1 LEPKKPTDSGGIA
14 MTDKLGM
21 PSVKSRRIILLLA
34 LMGSVPLVTS
44 CSQSSKASAGASQ
57 ADQTAVSVAVM
68 KVARRELSRYQSMMA
83 EFRPYQ
89 EVDVHAKVAG
99 YLKKIYVDVGD
110 RVRQGQLL
118 AMLEVPELNAEV
130 DQASAAVS
138 SSQLQIARA
147 ESELKQAEAA
157 HEDAHITYTRLAELP
172 KIKPNMI
179 AQQEI
184 DQALAH
190 DHEAEA
196 KIAAAQ
202 ASVAVAREKLREAQA
217 NGERVK
223 TLLSY
228 TRIEA
233 PFSGI
238 VTKRYA
244 DTGAMIPAG
253 TSTSTQAMPVVR
265 ISEDSTLR
273 LVLPVP
279 ESIVP
284 LIHSGAPVDVNVGS
298 LHRSFKGKVW
308 RFSGKV
314 ETATRTMETEIEVK
328 NPQQILKPGM
338 YATANLTL
346 DSIPS
351 ALAVPIQAVSMA
363 DNKTTVM
370 VVTRDKTIDER
381 PVTTGMETASLVEVQ
396 SGLDENDLVV
406 VGNRGQLKT
415 GQKVEPKLVESE
427 NAQ

>member
-1 LEPKKPTDSGGIA
+1 
-14 MTDKLGM
+14 MTDKSGM
-21 PSVKSRRIILLLA
+21 LSSRLVWVALLLGFA
-34 LMGSVPLVTS
+34 GITSLQTS
-44 CSQSSKASAGASQ
+44 CSQMSKANSGATP
-57 ADQTAVSVAVM
+57 ADQGTSSVAVM
-68 KVARRELSRYQSMMA
+68 KVTRQPLSRYQSMMA

-99 YLKKIYVDVGD
+99 YLKKIVVDVGD
-110 RVRQGQLL
+110 RVKQGQLL

-130 DQASAAVS
+130 DQATAAES
-138 SSQLQIARA
+138 SSQLQIKRA

-184 DQALAH
+184 DQALAR

-196 KIAAAQ
+196 KVGAAEA
-202 ASVAVAREKLREAQA
+202 AVAVAKEKLREARA

-228 TRIEA
+228 TKIEA

-265 ISEDSTLR
+265 ISEDATLR
-273 LVLPVP
+273 LILPVP

-284 LIHSGAPVDVNVGS
+284 LIHTGAAVDVKVGS
-298 LHRSFKGKVW
+298 LGRSFKGSIW

-314 ETATRTMETEIEVK
+314 DTATRTMETEIEVK
-328 NPQQILKPGM
+328 NPGEILKPGM

-351 ALAVPIQAVSMA
+351 ALAVPVQAISMGDHKA
-363 DNKTTVM
+363 TVL
-370 VVTRDKTIDER
+370 VVKGDKTIEER
-381 PVTTGMETASLVEVQ
+381 PVTTGMETASVVEIQ
-396 SGLDENDLVV
+396 SGLEENDLVI
-406 VGNRGQLKT
+406 VGSRGHLKP

>member
-1 LEPKKPTDSGGIA
+1 
-14 MTDKLGM
+14 MTEMLGKL
-21 PSVKSRRIILLLA
+21 SVRLAWVLLLLA
-34 LMGSVPLVTS
+34 LLGTMPFLTS
-44 CSQSSKASAGASQ
+44 CSQQGQAIASATPAEQ
-57 ADQTAVSVAVM
+57 NVVSVAVM
-68 KVARRELSRYQSMMA
+68 KVTRQELSRYQSMMA

-110 RVRQGQLL
+110 RVKQGQLL
-118 AMLEVPELNAEV
+118 GVLEVPELNAEV
-130 DQASAAVS
+130 DQAMSAES
-138 SSQLQIARA
+138 TSKLQIKRA
-147 ESELKQAEAA
+147 ESELKEAEAA

-184 DQALAH
+184 DQAMAH

-196 KIAAAQ
+196 KIGAAQ
-202 ASVAVAREKLREAQA
+202 AAVEVAKEKLQEAKA
-217 NGERVK
+217 NEERVK

-233 PFSGI
+233 PFEGI

-265 ISEDSTLR
+265 ISEDDTLR

-284 LIHSGAPVDVNVGS
+284 LIHIGEAVDIKVES
-298 LHRSFKGKVW
+298 LHRAFKGKVW
-308 RFSGKV
+308 RFTGKV
-314 ETATRTMETEIEVK
+314 DTATRTMDTEIEVK
-328 NPQQILKPGM
+328 NPREVLKPGM

-346 DSIPS
+346 DSVPA
-351 ALAVPIQAVSMA
+351 ALAVPIEAVSMSDNKATVLVVRA
-363 DNKTTVM
+363 DN
-370 VVTRDKTIDER
+370 TIEER
-381 PVTTGMETASLVEVQ
+381 PITTGMETSSLVEVQ
-396 SGLDENDLVV
+396 AGLEQNDLVV
-406 VGNRGQLKT
+406 VGSRGQLKS

-427 NAQ
+427 NAK

>member
-1 LEPKKPTDSGGIA
+1 
-14 MTDKLGM
+14 MTDRLGILSLKICRFI
-21 PSVKSRRIILLLA
+21 PLSVVIITA
-34 LMGSVPLVTS
+34 LSAAS
-44 CSQSSKASAGASQ
+44 CSQSSKASAGSER
-57 ADQTAVSVAVM
+57 DDRGAVPVAVV
-68 KVARRELSRYQSMMA
+68 KVTRQELSRYQSLMA

-110 RVRQGQLL
+110 RVKQGQLL
-118 AMLEVPELNAEV
+118 GMLEVPELNAEV
-130 DQASAAVS
+130 DQATAAES

-147 ESELKQAEAA
+147 ESEVKQAEAA
-157 HEDAHITYTRLAELP
+157 HEDAHITYARLAEVP

-184 DQALAH
+184 DQALAR

-196 KIAAAQ
+196 KVAAAQ
-202 ASVAVAREKLREAQA
+202 AAVAVAREKLREAKA

-228 TRIEA
+228 TKIEA
-233 PFSGI
+233 PFAGI

-265 ISEDSTLR
+265 ISEDATLR

-284 LIHSGAPVDVNVGS
+284 LIHAGAPVDVKVES
-298 LHRSFKGKVW
+298 LHRSFKGTVW
-308 RFSGKV
+308 RFTGKV
-314 ETATRTMETEIEVK
+314 DTATRTMETEIEVK
-328 NPQQILKPGM
+328 NPQQTLKPGM

-351 ALAVPIQAVSMA
+351 ALAVPIQAVSVS
-363 DNKTTVM
+363 DNKATVM
-370 VVTRDKTIDER
+370 LVTRDKTIEER
-381 PVTTGMETASLVEVQ
+381 AVTTGIETASFVEVQ
-396 SGLDENDLVV
+396 SGLNEDDLVV
-406 VGNRGQLKT
+406 VGNRGQLKS
-415 GQKVEPKLVESE
+415 GQNVEPRLTESE
-427 NAQ
+427 NAH

>member
-1 LEPKKPTDSGGIA
+1 
-14 MTDKLGM
+14 
-21 PSVKSRRIILLLA
+21 
-34 LMGSVPLVTS
+34 
-44 CSQSSKASAGASQ
+44 
-57 ADQTAVSVAVM
+57 
-68 KVARRELSRYQSMMA
+68 MMA
-83 EFRPYQ
+83 EFVPYQ

-110 RVRQGQLL
+110 RVHQGQLL
-118 AMLEVPELNAEV
+118 GVLEVPELKADVEQATAAE
-130 DQASAAVS
+130 SRS
-138 SSQLQIARA
+138 KLEINRA
-147 ESELKQAEAA
+147 ESELKAAEAS

-184 DQALAH
+184 DQALAR

-196 KIAAAQ
+196 KVAAAQ
-202 ASVAVAREKLREAQA
+202 AAVAVAREKLQEAKA
-217 NGERVK
+217 TEDRVK

-233 PFSGI
+233 PFAGI

-265 ISEDSTLR
+265 ISDDATLR
-273 LVLPVP
+273 LILPVP
-279 ESIVP
+279 ESVVP
-284 LIHSGAPVDVNVGS
+284 LIHVGAAVDVNVNS
-298 LHRSFKGKVW
+298 LHRSFRGTVW
-308 RFSGKV
+308 RFTGKV
-314 ETATRTMETEIEVK
+314 DTATRTMETEIEVK
-328 NPQQILKPGM
+328 NPQRMLKPGM

-351 ALAVPIQAVSMA
+351 ALSVPIQAISIA
-363 DNKTTVM
+363 ENKATVM
-370 VVTRDKTIDER
+370 VVTGGKTIEER
-381 PVTTGMETASLVEVQ
+381 QVTTGMETASLVEVQ
-396 SGLDENDLVV
+396 SGLDQNDLVV
-406 VGNRGQLKT
+406 VGNRGQLKS

>member
-1 LEPKKPTDSGGIA
+1 
-14 MTDKLGM
+14 MV
-21 PSVKSRRIILLLA
+21 SVLFI
-34 LMGSVPLVTS
+34 TS
-44 CSQSSKASAGASQ
+44 CSRTGKASSDPKEAEA
-57 ADQTAVSVAVM
+57 AFPVAVAR
-68 KVARRELSRYQSMMA
+68 VARHELSRQQSMMA
-83 EFRPYQ
+83 EFIPYQ

-110 RVRQGQLL
+110 RVKQGQLL
-118 AMLEVPELNAEV
+118 AVLEVPELNADV
-130 DQASAAVS
+130 DQATAAES
-138 SSQLQIARA
+138 RSKLEINRA

-172 KIKPNMI
+172 KIRPNMI

-184 DQALAH
+184 DQAMAR

-202 ASVAVAREKLREAQA
+202 AAVAVSKEKLQEAHA

-233 PFSGI
+233 PFSGL

-265 ISEDSTLR
+265 ISEDDTLR

-284 LIHSGAPVDVNVGS
+284 LIHAGAQADVNVGS
-298 LHRSFKGKVW
+298 LHRTFHGTVW
-308 RFSGKV
+308 RFTGKV
-314 ETATRTMETEIEVK
+314 DTATRTMETEIEVK
-328 NPQQILKPGM
+328 NPNGVLKPGM

-346 DSIPS
+346 DSVPN
-351 ALAVPIQAVSMA
+351 ALAVPIQAVSVTEN
-363 DNKTTVM
+363 NKASVL
-370 VVTRDKTIDER
+370 VVRQDKTIEER
-381 PVTTGMETASLVEVQ
+381 PITVGMETASLVEVQ
-396 SGLDENDLVV
+396 AGLEANDLVV
-406 VGNRGQLKT
+406 VGNRGQLKS
-415 GQKVEPKLVESE
+415 GQKVKPKLVEAE
-427 NAQ
+427 KEQ

>member
-1 LEPKKPTDSGGIA
+1 MA
-14 MTDKLGM
+14 DKSQM
-21 PSVKSRRIILLLA
+21 PSVSIHHILTLLA
-34 LMGSVPLVTS
+34 LIGTAPFISS
-44 CSQSSKASAGASQ
+44 CSQTGKANASAAQGEQ
-57 ADQTAVSVAVM
+57 AAISVAVM
-68 KVARRELSRYQSMMA
+68 RVTRQELSRYQSMMA

-99 YLKKIYVDVGD
+99 YLKKILVDVGD
-110 RVRQGQLL
+110 RVKQGELL
-118 AMLEVPELNAEV
+118 AMLEVPELNADL
-130 DQASAAVS
+130 DQATAAES
-138 SSQLQIARA
+138 SSQLQIKRA

-157 HEDAHITYTRLAELP
+157 HEQAHITYARLAELP

-184 DQALAH
+184 DQALSR

-196 KIAAAQ
+196 KVAAAE
-202 ASVAVAREKLREAQA
+202 AAVAVAREKLREAKA
-217 NGERVK
+217 SGERVK

-233 PFSGI
+233 PFAGI
-238 VTKRYA
+238 VTKRYG

-273 LVLPVP
+273 LILPVP

-284 LIHSGAPVDVNVGS
+284 LIRKGAAVDVNVGS
-298 LHRSFKGKVW
+298 LHRSFKGTVW

-314 ETATRTMETEIEVK
+314 DTATRTMETEIEVK
-328 NPQQILKPGM
+328 NPQQTLKPGM

-363 DNKTTVM
+363 DNKATVM
-370 VVTRDKTIDER
+370 VITADQTVEER
-381 PVTTGMETASLVEVQ
+381 PVTTGMETASLVEIQ
-396 SGLDENDLVV
+396 SGLDENALVV
-406 VGNRGQLKT
+406 VGNRGHLKS
-415 GQKVEPKLVESE
+415 GQKVDPKLVE
-427 NAQ
+427 NHGAP

>member
-1 LEPKKPTDSGGIA
+1 
-14 MTDKLGM
+14 
-21 PSVKSRRIILLLA
+21 
-34 LMGSVPLVTS
+34 
-44 CSQSSKASAGASQ
+44 
-57 ADQTAVSVAVM
+57 
-68 KVARRELSRYQSMMA
+68 MA

-110 RVRQGQLL
+110 RVKQGQLL
-118 AMLEVPELNAEV
+118 GMLEVPELNAEV
-130 DQASAAVS
+130 DQATAAES

-147 ESELKQAEAA
+147 ESEVKQAEAA
-157 HEDAHITYTRLAELP
+157 HEDAHITYARLAEVP

-184 DQALAH
+184 DQALAR

-196 KIAAAQ
+196 KVAAAQ
-202 ASVAVAREKLREAQA
+202 AAVAVAKEKLREAKA

-228 TRIEA
+228 TKIEA
-233 PFSGI
+233 PFAGI

-265 ISEDSTLR
+265 ISEDATLR

-284 LIHSGAPVDVNVGS
+284 LIHAGAPVDVKVES
-298 LHRSFKGKVW
+298 LHRSFKGTVW
-308 RFSGKV
+308 RFTGKV
-314 ETATRTMETEIEVK
+314 DTATRTMETEIEVK
-328 NPQQILKPGM
+328 NPQQTLKPGM

-351 ALAVPIQAVSMA
+351 ALAVPIQAVSVS
-363 DNKTTVM
+363 DNKATVM
-370 VVTRDKTIDER
+370 LVTRDKTIEER
-381 PVTTGMETASLVEVQ
+381 AVTTGIETASFVEVQ
-396 SGLDENDLVV
+396 SGLNEDDLVV
-406 VGNRGQLKT
+406 VGNRGQLKS
-415 GQKVEPKLVESE
+415 GQNVEPRLTESE
-427 NAQ
+427 NAH